1 MNAFDFGAQLAEKIA
16 SGPGM
21 PQSMISSPKPPQPPK
36 PPLPPTYNPAP
47 DKLNLPSTGQTLGNM
62 ASNAGR
68 VSGGILST
76 VAGGIGTAATGAV
89 AGLTNAWNDAT
100 PKSMNTSQGWSQG
113 VNSVADK
120 AFDFTRAGVKD
131 VVGGLGGDTNY
142 GTQHSWNQMEKGFND
157 PNIDSTSRN
166 IAATAA
172 HGGHAAWNI
181 AQLAAAPGKILTN
194 APRAGVSPLT
204 WARQGSRLM
213 PGARGGVQSN
223 QTAARAFGAGLNK
236 PIQAASMT
244 AGGTSLGVNGS
255 AYASQNLQ
263 SAQGTP
269 PSQPQQNNYW
279 DDHSQLESNRHLQ
292 NVTSGNF
299 DTFSYAGN

>member
-1 MNAFDFGAQLAEKIA
+1 
-16 SGPGM
+16 
-21 PQSMISSPKPPQPPK
+21 
-36 PPLPPTYNPAP
+36 
-47 DKLNLPSTGQTLGNM
+47 
-62 ASNAGR
+62 
-68 VSGGILST
+68 
-76 VAGGIGTAATGAV
+76 
-89 AGLTNAWNDAT
+89 
-100 PKSMNTSQGWSQG
+100 
-113 VNSVADK
+113 
-120 AFDFTRAGVKD
+120 
-131 VVGGLGGDTNY
+131 
-142 GTQHSWNQMEKGFND
+142 
-157 PNIDSTSRN
+157 
-166 IAATAA
+166 
-172 HGGHAAWNI
+172 
-181 AQLAAAPGKILTN
+181 
-194 APRAGVSPLT
+194 
-204 WARQGSRLM
+204 M